1 MEVKLAIVAAA
12 LSDDPREV
20 PGLARRLGFVGVQ
33 YDAFGVRLRIP
44 DLSLSGRRDFR
55 HMLATQD
62 QELAGLRVD
71 TGAKGLSSGAD
82 VDRVI
87 ARLDSAMEAAAAL
100 ATRLV
105 CVDLGPL
112 PQPHSIEPPKPRVT
126 PEQAGL
132 LILPESVTIAP
143 PPRPVTPASP
153 ADLAAISTIDSALA
167 DLGRRADRYGVTLA
181 FRSDLASFAAI
192 ERALKAASCPWFGL
206 DLDPAS
212 ILRDEWSMDEVISRF
227 GDTVRHVRGRDA
239 LGAHG
244 RTKPATIGQGSV
256 NWEEFF
262 ANLDAAAYRGWIT
275 IDPIELTDRV
285 GAAETGLTHLRP
297 FMRK

>member
-1 MEVKLAIVAAA
+1 MDLKLAIVAAA

-20 PGLARRLGFVGVQ
+20 PRLARRLGFAGVQ
-33 YDAFGVRLRIP
+33 YDAFGARLRIP

-71 TGAKGLSSGAD
+71 TGSKGLSSGTD

-87 ARLDSAMEAAAAL
+87 ARLDSAMEATAAL
-100 ATRLV
+100 GTRLL

-112 PQPHSIEPPKPRVT
+112 PQPQSIEPPKPRVT

-132 LILPESVTIAP
+132 LILPEPVTIAP

-153 ADLAAISTIDSALA
+153 ADLAAMSTIDSALA

-192 ERALKAASCPWFGL
+192 ERALKAAACPWFGL
-206 DLDPAS
+206 DIDPAS
-212 ILRDEWSMDEVISRF
+212 VLRDEWTMDEIFSRF
-227 GDTVRHVRGRDA
+227 GDVVRHVRARDA
-239 LGAHG
+239 LGAHA

-262 ANLDAAAYRGWIT
+262 TNLDAAAYRGWVT
-275 IDPIELTDRV
+275 IDPIELTDRTS
-285 GAAETGLTHLRP
+285 AAETGLAHLRP